1 MSFYLIVA
9 VILICFIL
17 EALYS
22 GGEVALFSSDINK
35 IRLRAN
41 KGQAAA
47 QRAVELK
54 HKPESFIST
63 ALVGTNL
70 AIIVAS
76 TLTTGLLIGHFG
88 VARGEQ
94 FAFVVL
100 FSALFIMIIVRS
112 IFQHYADFM
121 AVRVAHFIHFS
132 YYVFYPLARFIAV
145 ISRGAV
151 NISSKWYS
159 TQVTG
164 YITKE
169 GLRYILDEKTKDGEL
184 LAGKREMVNRVFDF
198 SALTAGKIM
207 LPITDL
213 TALPQSMLL
222 EEAALVAAQKKY
234 MRIPVYADS
243 VYNIVGILHY
253 FDLLGLLLEKRH
265 VTGRDEETAT
275 VADCMRKDVFY
286 VPETKRAGSL
296 LMEMRARRER
306 MAVVVDEYGSA
317 SGIITME
324 DIAEKIVGNIDEEYN
339 KGESLYRKAAPGRYL
354 ASGRMKID
362 ELNESLPV
370 KLPQGHY
377 ETLGGFL
384 SQLAGRVPLRRER
397 LEFGGLIFVVE
408 NADQKRVRE
417 VQIIIP
423 DELASMQ
430 TSIHQGGKG

>member
-9 VILICFIL
+9 IILLCFIL

-35 IRLRAN
+35 MRLRAD
-41 KGQAAA
+41 KGSAAA
-47 QRAVELK
+47 RRAVKLK
-54 HKPESFIST
+54 EQPESFIST

-88 VARGEQ
+88 ASRGEQ

-100 FSALFIMIIVRS
+100 FPMLFVIIIVRS

-121 AVRVAHFIHFS
+121 SVMVSHFIHYS
-132 YYVFYPLARFIAV
+132 YYVFYPLARFIAM

-151 NISSKWYS
+151 NISSERYS
-159 TQVTG
+159 TQASG

-169 GLRYILDEKTKDGEL
+169 GLRYVLDEKTKGVES
-184 LAGKREMVNRVFDF
+184 LAGKKEMVSRVFDF

-207 LPITDL
+207 VPITDL
-213 TALPQSMLL
+213 TALPQSMTLD
-222 EEAALVAAQKKY
+222 EAARIVAQKKY
-234 MRIPVYADS
+234 MRIPVYADT
-243 VYNIVGILHY
+243 VYNIVGMLHY

-265 VTGRDEETAT
+265 KPESETVSAT
-275 VADCMRKDVFY
+275 LADCMHTDVFY
-286 VPETKRAGSL
+286 VPETKKAGSL
-296 LMEMRARRER
+296 LMEMRARHER

-339 KGESLYRKAAPGRYL
+339 KGEKLWRRTAPGRYL
-354 ASGRMKID
+354 VNARMKID
-362 ELNESLPV
+362 ELNEHLPV
-370 KLPQGHY
+370 KLPPGPY

-384 SQLAGRVPLRRER
+384 SQSAGRVPLRRER
-397 LEFGGLIFVVE
+397 FEFGGAIFVVE
-408 NADQKRVRE
+408 SADQKSVSE
-417 VQIIIP
+417 VQIILP
-423 DELASMQ
+423 DELAGTQM
-430 TSIHQGGKG
+430 SIQ